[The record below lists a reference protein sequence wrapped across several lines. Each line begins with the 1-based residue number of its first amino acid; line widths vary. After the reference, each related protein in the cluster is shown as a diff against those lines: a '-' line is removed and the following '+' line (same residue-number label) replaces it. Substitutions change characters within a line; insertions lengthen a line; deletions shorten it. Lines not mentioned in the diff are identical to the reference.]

1 MVYGA
6 VFFDYPHYCLNRL
19 ANKNKIPVYE
29 YLFSKT
35 NGRLGNWHSGEE
47 VYCYGNIP
55 ENSALYDERDR
66 ELSGEMLTYMKNF
79 IISGNPNG
87 DGLTEWKQNTGSD
100 LLMSFDNETKMTDE
114 PKHELFDI
122 LDKMDGWK

>member
-1 MVYGA
+1 
-6 VFFDYPHYCLNRL
+6 
-19 ANKNKIPVYE
+19 
-29 YLFSKT
+29 
-35 NGRLGNWHSGEE
+35 
-47 VYCYGNIP
+47 
-55 ENSALYDERDR
+55 
-66 ELSGEMLTYMKNF
+66 MLTYMKNF